1 MAAAIAGDDSTRVSR
16 HLLENSIGWLAPAVA
31 AEPDV
36 TMRRLPLGCICHM
49 LMMAYLDDVAPP
61 TGLPPMDR
69 SDTGLD
75 ASASGADASH
85 DALVRLRGPL
95 RAAVAAAL
103 TGEGGGEYDERKAHM
118 ALGLFL
124 GEVRHSSSKRRA
136 AARRA
141 LESIIG
147 IDAADASGSDMQVEG
162 GGAQQ
167 PPTVAGGLRQVI
179 STPSFL
185 QEARREHCSWA
196 FNLERL
202 PAFQASPNAVLE
214 ALALALQVRTRKHI
228 IHPRLPLLSLA

>member
-49 LMMAYLDDVAPP
+49 LMMAYLDDAAPP

-75 ASASGADASH
+75 ASASGADASY

-147 IDAADASGSDMQVEG
+147 IDAADASGAEMQVDRGEAQ
-162 GGAQQ
+162 GA
-167 PPTVAGGLRQVI
+167 TVAGGLRQVI

-202 PAFQASPNAVLE
+202 PAYQASPNAVLE
-214 ALALALQVRTRKHI
+214 ALSLALQVRTR
-228 IHPRLPLLSLA
+228 